1 MQSKENNP
9 AEYMYKN
16 DVKINRDVA
25 VLRPNAKSVYSGKCI
40 IEFVLSNADYVQVS
54 INGEDYYYTEEYGDT
69 ELNANQLYIIELY
82 TVAGDIPLIK
92 AVNGSS
98 FSFIRILNYPSR
110 QRDVQ

>member
-1 MQSKENNP
+1 MQSKENKP

-40 IEFVLSNADYVQVS
+40 IEFVLSTADYVQVS
-54 INGEDYYYTEEYGDT
+54 LNGEDYYYTEEYGDT

-110 QRDVQ
+110 KRDVQ